1 MTVQSTNL
9 LLTRNLLQEAN
20 ELQQINE
27 LLVPTQV
34 IPPGPPPSGNNYGF
48 ELEDGSGVILLES
61 GSILLLENQS

>member
-27 LLVPTQV
+27 LLVPTQI
-34 IPPGPPPSGNNYGF
+34 IPPGPPSGNSYGF
-48 ELEDGSGVILLES
+48 ELENGSGVILLES